1 MLLIKIIASDDTNE
15 KESAVYY
22 NFCSNNII
30 RYNNHQENIDFEST
44 ARAT

>member
-1 MLLIKIIASDDTNE
+1 MLLIKIIAGDDSSE

-30 RYNNHQENIDFEST
+30 RYNYQKNIDFEST

>member
-1 MLLIKIIASDDTNE
+1 MLLIKIIAGDETNE

-22 NFCSNNII
+22 NFCSNGII
-30 RYNNHQENIDFEST
+30 RYNHQKNIDSEST